1 MRTTKQLLENI
12 QKSSPELYNQVMALR
27 EKHSNICIDMTRR
40 EAMALQQ
47 KTLELMKQHEQLLI
61 RTSEPLVPGKTLYY
75 IR

>member
-27 EKHSNICIDMTRR
+27 EKYSNICIDMTRR

-47 KTLELMKQHEQLLI
+47 KTLDIMA
-61 RTSEPLVPGKTLYY
+61 RTEYLRPRTGEPKFSKTIYY